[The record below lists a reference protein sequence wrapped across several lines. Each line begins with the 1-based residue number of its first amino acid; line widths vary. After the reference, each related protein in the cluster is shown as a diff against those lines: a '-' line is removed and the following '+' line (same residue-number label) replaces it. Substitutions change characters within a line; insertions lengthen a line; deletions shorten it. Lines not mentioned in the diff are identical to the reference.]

1 MKIKFKATKVFEE
14 IWDAINKTFIN
25 EKGLVQRVYRLIEE
39 VGGSRSS
46 KTWSNFQVIFLYAIQ
61 NKLKTITIMRDTAQ
75 DCRDKVE
82 TEWIDWLKDPNRR
95 VKEFEDEIINIE
107 ELDLY
112 LIEEDLS
119 KFFIQNKSKHTWTCK
134 ETGSIITF
142 TGTDD
147 EDRAIGKGQNVLW
160 VNEPYKFSEEVFKQ
174 LSQRTK
180 DFILVDWNP
189 KQNHFIEKLRLK
201 KDTFTH
207 LSTLLDN
214 PFCPL
219 ESRKQIL
226 SYQPIKYFSGVVNQ
240 KISEIEC
247 YSYDIEL
254 NKLNFTPKEIR
265 ELCRCLENESTLT
278 ASEYHYKVYM
288 LGEKAEKPNRIFKNW
303 KTITDKEFDSL
314 PYSLYYGMDFG
325 LSAPSTLV
333 AMKFDGDNSFF
344 FKELLYKPMNQMNG
358 TLSDEIHNLGIDKRL
373 ELICDSSN
381 EINKTEGQKLRNSG
395 YNVIFALK
403 GKGSVVSG
411 IELLQ
416 KKNIYYTASSTN
428 IEQEY
433 EQHSWRVVQGVQLD
447 EPEQGNDHALDA
459 MKYVSSWYAR
469 INYLT

>member
-1 MKIKFKATKVFEE
+1 MQATIVFEKT
-14 IWDAINKTFIN
+14 WNAIHAKN
-25 EKGLVQRVYRLIEE
+25 EKGTRKYKYIIHT
-39 VGGSRSS
+39 GSSRSS
-46 KTWSNFQVIFLYAIQ
+46 KTYSILQTHWLICFTIPNTRVSIWRETKADCKMTILADLKKAVPTFPNFELVNF
-61 NKLKTITIMRDTAQ
+61 NKTESIYTFPNGSTIEFMGGD
-75 DCRDKVE
+75 E
-82 TEWIDWLKDPNRR
+82 ENR
-95 VKEFEDEIINIE
+95 VHGF
-107 ELDLY
+107 
-112 LIEEDLS
+112 
-119 KFFIQNKSKHTWTCK
+119 Q
-134 ETGSIITF
+134 G
-142 TGTDD
+142 
-147 EDRAIGKGQNVLW
+147 NVAHL
-160 VNEPYKFSEEVFKQ
+160 NEPYKFGEDAFNQ
-174 LSQRTK
+174 IDMRTS
-180 DFILVDWNP
+180 DFLIIDWNP
-189 KQNHFIEKLRLK
+189 KSKHFIDE
-201 KDTFTH
+201 
-207 LSTLLDN
+207 LSKRENAIVIHSTYKDN
-214 PFCPL
+214 PFVPL
-219 ESRKQIL
+219 EQKKKIESYL
-226 SYQPIKYFSGVVNQ
+226 SVKYCDVVENNLIQ
-240 KISEIEC
+240 STDV
-247 YSYDIEL
+247 YNYDFDT
-254 NKLNFTPKEIR
+254 NTLNFTDKQLKELKR
-265 ELCRCLENESTLT
+265 ALFNELEGTSNDYLHL
-278 ASEYHYKVYM
+278 VYAKG
-288 LGEKAEKPNRIFKNW
+288 LKAEKPNRIFKNW

-325 LSAPSTLV
+325 LSAATTLV

>member
-1 MKIKFKATKVFEE
+1 MKINATPVFEKNWNALQSQKYKY
-14 IWDAINKTFIN
+14 IINS
-25 EKGLVQRVYRLIEE
+25 GS
-39 VGGSRSS
+39 SRSS
-46 KTWSNFQVIFLYAIQ
+46 KTFSILQIFWILAWTNPRTKLAVFRNTKKDCKDTILQDMLKYYPTLENYDSIKF
-61 NKLKTITIMRDTAQ
+61 NK
-75 DCRDKVE
+75 
-82 TEWIDWLKDPNRR
+82 TESIFTFPNGST
-95 VKEFEDEIINIE
+95 INIE
-107 ELDLY
+107 
-112 LIEEDLS
+112 
-119 KFFIQNKSKHTWTCK
+119 
-134 ETGSIITF
+134 
-142 TGTDD
+142 GTDD
-147 EDRAIGKGQNVLW
+147 ELKVHGYHSDYLWFNEFYKMPKETFDQLDMRCSVAVFMDYNPVGKLWSDDLVKQDNAILIH
-160 VNEPYKFSEEVFKQ
+160 STFK
-174 LSQRTK
+174 
-180 DFILVDWNP
+180 
-189 KQNHFIEKLRLK
+189 
-201 KDTFTH
+201 
-207 LSTLLDN
+207 DN
-214 PFCPL
+214 LFCPS
-219 ESRKQIL
+219 EQKKKIL
-226 SYQPIKYFSGVVNQ
+226 SYEPTEYNIQQN
-240 KISEIEC
+240 
-247 YSYDIEL
+247 
-254 NKLNFTPKEIR
+254 
-265 ELCRCLENESTLT
+265 T
-278 ASEYHYKVYM
+278 ASDYMWNVYG
-288 LGEKAEKPNRIFKNW
+288 LGLKAEKPNRIFKNW

-325 LSAPSTLV
+325 LSAATTLV